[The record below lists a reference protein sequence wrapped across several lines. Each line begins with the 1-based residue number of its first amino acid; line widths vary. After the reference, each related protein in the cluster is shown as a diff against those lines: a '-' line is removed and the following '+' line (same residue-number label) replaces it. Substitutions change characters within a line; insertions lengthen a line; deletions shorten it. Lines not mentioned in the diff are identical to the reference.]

1 MKLNICGTSD
11 FSVHHGRRSARR
23 NAMAPGHRQARLAHC
38 GAARRTRDGADSQAA
53 VLGAHAGG
61 AAAADA
67 SPALPGS
74 VPERCPLRCR
84 LSARRRVASPP
95 HAATQGWTV
104 PQLPS
109 GGGRYFIYRPPRG
122 QAWAVGSA
130 ADGHDTPLE
139 PSERVSSPRP
149 PRRGAASPA

>member
-61 AAAADA
+61 AAVADA

-95 HAATQGWTV
+95 HTATQGVDGTPITVREWTV
-104 PQLPS
+104 FHLPS
-109 GGGRYFIYRPPRG
+109 TP
-122 QAWAVGSA
+122 WA
-130 ADGHDTPLE
+130 DED
-139 PSERVSSPRP
+139 R
-149 PRRGAASPA
+149 